1 MNITYRTDWLSPHD
15 PFRNQ
20 VDVMHYGSD
29 LKAAKAMARKMSKVT
44 GSAYVIR
51 SVDGKDV
58 AHLPHTD
65 GRADGKFD
73 DCSW

>member
-15 PFRNQ
+15 PYHNR

-58 AHLPHTD
+58 AHLGHTN
-65 GRADGKFD
+65 GRADGD
-73 DCSW
+73 WNG